1 VAPKVRVEF
10 GIEEPP
16 KVRIVCMS
24 ETEERRLW
32 DWILSHARYVEL
44 LEVALELADEE
55 PAA

>member
-1 VAPKVRVEF
+1 MAPKVRVEF

-32 DWILSHARYVEL
+32 DWILSHERYVDL
-44 LEVALELADEE
+44 LEEALELADEE